1 MYIVLANPFF
11 QAQGWQSRMLV
22 LACPEVLTYAS
33 MRVMCVSKLAWWN
46 EYSDMKI
53 GRHRREKEELSFS
66 SLFCHSIFTSQYS
79 LLHAHFT
86 CTSSS
91 CWHSSTLP
99 DPPAPRTEQGKY
111 NLCYCL
117 HVSLLLGRILPSNLY
132 VLHCSVK
139 IVLTLCVVGSCS
151 ECWLSTLLQF

>member
-1 MYIVLANPFF
+1 M
-11 QAQGWQSRMLV
+11 
-22 LACPEVLTYAS
+22 
-33 MRVMCVSKLAWWN
+33 SKLAWWN

-53 GRHRREKEELSFS
+53 GRQKRERRAELFLPP

-99 DPPAPRTEQGKY
+99 DPPAPRSEQGKY

-151 ECWLSTLLQF
+151 ECWLSTLLQFKKKKELIDISIIISRAVSVFVVQCLQVV